1 MEIALKVIYNV
12 ALLFIMMIPGVL
24 LVKCKMSAHG
34 LGKGLSNL
42 VLYIAQPALIFMA
55 YIRPYDAEIL
65 KNSLYVFILSLL
77 VHIMFSVIAMLCFK
91 KSPDGGR

>member
-24 LVKCKMSAHG
+24 LVKCKMSVNG
-34 LGKGLSNL
+34 FGKGLSNL

-65 KNSLYVFILSLL
+65 KNSLYVFI
-77 VHIMFSVIAMLCFK
+77 
-91 KSPDGGR
+91 